1 MQHLQRYS
9 TIKKKKKK
17 GEEEEA
23 NRKLSQNEGLGNF
36 LKIL

>member
-9 TIKKKKKK
+9 TIKKKKK
-17 GEEEEA
+17 GEEEA